1 MTRRLRVRLPGSP
14 GELVVGVLA
23 SAGAVALVTAVI
35 SLLEPHVPLL
45 SLGALYL
52 FAVLPVAVVWG
63 IAFAVPVAIASMLA
77 FNWFF
82 LPPTHTFALHD
93 SSNWLALAVYSVT
106 AVVVS
111 ELAARSRRRAVI
123 AEQRERESALLAGVS
138 TSLLQG
144 GTVTDELE
152 RISARVAEV
161 LGVAD
166 AWIELGAD
174 EASAPGAEP
183 HPLRVDDR
191 TVGTLY
197 TAAGRAPDAKVE
209 SRFLPAFAS
218 LLAVAIDRD
227 ELLREALEAE
237 ALRRSDAVKTAVLR
251 AVSHDL
257 RSPLTAISAA
267 ASGLENPNLTLDE
280 SDRAALLE
288 TILLES
294 RRLDRL
300 VGNLLDLSRL
310 QAGAAR
316 PTPELWSLDELVGL
330 ALDELGADDR
340 VEVELPHD
348 LPPVR
353 TDAVQIQR
361 TLVNVLDN
369 ALRYSPPASPV
380 RVIADVAT
388 GELVVR
394 IEDEGPGLA
403 TAELDRIFEPFQRGA
418 VGGHGG
424 SGLGLAIARG
434 FAEANGARLW
444 AEPSEA
450 GAVFAL
456 ALPTVAIP
464 VEATR

>member
-1 MTRRLRVRLPGSP
+1 M
-14 GELVVGVLA
+14 LA

-52 FAVLPVAVVWG
+52 FAVLPVAIVWG
-63 IAFAVPVAIASMLA
+63 IAFAVPVAISSMLA
-77 FNWFF
+77 FNWFY

-93 SSNWLALAVYSVT
+93 SANWLALAVYSVT

-161 LGVAD
+161 LGVAV
-166 AWIELGAD
+166 AWIELGGERAD
-174 EASAPGAEP
+174 EPGAEP
-183 HPLRVDDR
+183 HALRVDDR

-197 TAAGRAPDAKVE
+197 TAAGRTPEATVE

-251 AVSHDL
+251 TVSHDL

-267 ASGLENPNLTLDE
+267 ASGLENPHLALDDD
-280 SDRAALLE
+280 DRAALLE
-288 TILLES
+288 TIRLES

-316 PTPELWSLDELVGL
+316 PTPELWSVDELIGL

-340 VEVELPHD
+340 VAVELAPD

-353 TDAVQIQR
+353 ADAVQIQR
-361 TLVNVLDN
+361 ALVNVLDN
-369 ALRYSPPASPV
+369 ALRYSPPDS
-380 RVIADVAT
+380 RVSVTAETVN
-388 GELVVR
+388 GGLVVR
-394 IEDEGPGLA
+394 VEDEGPGIE
-403 TAELDRIFEPFQRGA
+403 TAELERIFEPFQRGA
-418 VGGHGG
+418 AAGGRGG

-444 AEPSEA
+444 AEPSTS
-450 GAVFAL
+450 GAVLAL
-456 ALPTVAIP
+456 ALPTSEVPA
-464 VEATR
+464 EARR